1 MRVLMQGQVVDG
13 PYSAETGND
22 SIAATF
28 MVTDEAGRRHQ
39 AASGAPERRARCE
52 VVCRGALALSVLLDV
67 QEGSLVQVAGEL
79 RLSAAPGEGD
89 LVLATLEAE
98 DIAGATGA

>member
-1 MRVLMQGQVVDG
+1 MRVLMQGHVVDG
-13 PYSAETGND
+13 PYPAETGDD

-28 MVTDEAGRRHQ
+28 MVTDAAGRRHQ
-39 AASGAPERRARCE
+39 AASRAPGRRAQFE

-79 RLSAAPGEGD
+79 RLAAATGEGD

-98 DIAGATGA
+98 DIAGPAGA